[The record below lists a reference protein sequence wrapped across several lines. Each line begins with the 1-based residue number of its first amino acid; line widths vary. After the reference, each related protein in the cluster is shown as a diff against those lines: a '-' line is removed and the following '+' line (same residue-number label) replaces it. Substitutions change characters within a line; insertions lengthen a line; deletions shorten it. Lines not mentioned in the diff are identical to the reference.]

1 MPQSRLDDLLK
12 MNRAWSQGMTRKDPD
27 FFKRLVD
34 QQTPEYLWIG
44 CADSRVPANVV
55 LGLDPGE
62 VFVHR
67 NVANVVV
74 HTDLNCLS
82 VIQYAVEVLKVK
94 HVIVGGHYGCGGVAA
109 ALADSKLGL
118 IENWLRHIKDVR
130 DQHRELLDA
139 QPDDKARTNRLC
151 ELNVL
156 HQAVNV
162 CGTTFVREAWGR
174 GQEVTVHG
182 VIYDLSEGLL
192 HPLGL
197 EVSGPD
203 AVDEA
208 YTRALKALATS

>member
-1 MPQSRLDDLLK
+1 MKTLHELFENNKKWAAEQT
-12 MNRAWSQGMTRKDPD
+12 AADPD
-27 FFKRLVD
+27 YFNRLAGG
-34 QQTPEYLWIG
+34 QSPKYLWVG
-44 CADSRVPANVV
+44 CADSRMPAERIT
-55 LGLDPGE
+55 GLQPGE
-62 VFVHR
+62 LFVHR
-67 NVANVVV
+67 NIANVVIQ
-74 HTDLNCLS
+74 TDLSLLS
-82 VIQYAVEVLKVK
+82 VVQYAVEALKVE
-94 HVIVGGHYGCGGVAA
+94 HIIVCGHYGCGGVAA
-109 ALADSKLGL
+109 ALADSELGL

-208 YTRALKALATS
+208 YTRALKALAAG